1 LFANKEKQKNEE
13 LEKNICNLRS
23 RDLIKIAYTLDKE
36 IDHNNKNTQDGVIE
50 DGRESRIE
58 IEKVLI
64 ADTFIWVLS
73 VFIIG
78 LSVLEYQIEF
88 KYQDRSKNENEKI
101 LKPLLAGILVVNICL
116 CIINVYRKII
126 YFRYY
131 KLRCSY

>member
-1 LFANKEKQKNEE
+1 MFANKEKQKNEE

-36 IDHNNKNTQDGVIE
+36 IDHNNKNTQNGVIE

-88 KYQDRSKNENEKI
+88 KYQDRSKDENQKI
-101 LKPLLAGILVVNICL
+101 LKPLLAGILVVNFCL